1 MCPQLA
7 EMGEREPE
15 SDGEDAEVY
24 CKSIPVS

>member
-15 SDGEDAEVY
+15 SDEDCEVY
-24 CKSIPVS
+24 CKSFPVGW